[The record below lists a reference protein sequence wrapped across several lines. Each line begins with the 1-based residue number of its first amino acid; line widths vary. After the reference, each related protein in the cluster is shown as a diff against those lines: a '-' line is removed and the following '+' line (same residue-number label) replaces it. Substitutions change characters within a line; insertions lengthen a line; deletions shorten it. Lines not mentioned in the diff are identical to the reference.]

1 MAYFPDPNSFT
12 PSRTIPWNEM
22 EFDPSQ
28 HAEVTCLAGHQ
39 GVSEFIYFFAENT
52 KIPPKNKIL

>member
-1 MAYFPDPNSFT
+1 
-12 PSRTIPWNEM
+12 M